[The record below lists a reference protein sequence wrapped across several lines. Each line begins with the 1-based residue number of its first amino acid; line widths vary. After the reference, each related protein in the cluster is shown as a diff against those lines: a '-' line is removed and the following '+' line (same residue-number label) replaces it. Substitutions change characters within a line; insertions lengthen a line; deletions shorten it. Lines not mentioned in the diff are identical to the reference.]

1 MIQRK
6 NEGSQRCDLC
16 SALGTGMSA
25 VACTHRY
32 LAFGASFDYR

>member
-6 NEGSQRCDLC
+6 NEGSQSCDLS

-25 VACTHRY
+25 VAIACTHW
-32 LAFGASFDYR
+32 